1 MRVLITGASGFVG
14 YHLISAAQA
23 RGLEVVAGIR
33 AGSKTDHLDVRT
45 TVLDYGNEAALT
57 AHLADGEYD
66 YIIHAAGAT
75 GAPHPEAYD
84 KANAGVTETLA
95 AAAVKALPALK
106 KFVFLSSLAAL
117 GPLSDPGGVIIEQT
131 QPNPVTAYGRSKLLA
146 ESRLAIQPLP
156 WLVLRP
162 TAIYGPRET
171 GIFIFLRL
179 VARGWEPYIGH
190 GQQCLSFVYVG
201 DVSELAVQALFS
213 DVAGRAYNVT
223 DGSAYDR
230 YVLADTVKAHFH
242 RRTLKFHV
250 PLPLVSG
257 LASLL
262 ELTSGRRTPAL
273 NRDKLRELTAACWT
287 CDIGA
292 AKRDLGYAPRF
303 ALKEGLE
310 RTLDWYQKEGWL

>member
-1 MRVLITGASGFVG
+1 MRLLITGASGFVG
-14 YHLISAAQA
+14 YHLIAAAQT
-23 RGLEVVAGIR
+23 RGLEVVAGVR

-45 TVLDYGNEAALT
+45 VVLDYGDFSRLVVA
-57 AHLADGEYD
+57 LADGEYD

-75 GAPHPEAYD
+75 SAPNPEAYEL
-84 KANAGVTETLA
+84 ANAGVTETLA
-95 AAAVKALPALK
+95 AAAVKALPSLK
-106 KFVFLSSLAAL
+106 KFVFLSSLAAV

-179 VARGWEPYIGH
+179 VAQGWEPYIGH
-190 GQQCLSFVYVG
+190 VAQRLSFVYVS

-230 YVLADTVKAHFH
+230 YVLADMVKAHFH

-250 PLPLVSG
+250 PLPLVRA
-257 LASLL
+257 LASMS
-262 ELTSGRRTPAL
+262 EAFAGRRTPAL
-273 NRDKLRELTAACWT
+273 NRDKLRELTAACWV

-292 AKRDLGYAPRF
+292 AKRDLGYRPAF
-303 ALKEGLE
+303 DLQAGLG